1 MGSFFAAHE
10 NLQTVVRE
18 DQKKNKA
25 VDKAVVKKPQSLNQQ
40 ALDRVLA
47 QRRMEQMEVE
57 LRETLIY
64 HSPPELG
71 AVYTDFLAMRKVI
84 QDEQEKARAEQDR
97 IERQRE
103 WKRRQLIDSLQDKA
117 LYIAAVLFVVV
128 YMMVFAYILVLDRR
142 TRWGF

>member
-1 MGSFFAAHE
+1 LGNFFTAHE
-10 NLQTVVRE
+10 DLQIGIRE
-18 DQKKNKA
+18 DQKKAKT
-25 VDKAVVKKPQSLNQQ
+25 VDKTTIKKPQSLNQQ

-84 QDEQEKARAEQDR
+84 QDEQEQARAEQDK

-117 LYIAAVLFVVV
+117 LYIAAVFFVVV
-128 YMMVFAYILVLDRR
+128 YMMVFAYVLVLDRQ

>member
-1 MGSFFAAHE
+1 LGNFFTAHE
-10 NLQTVVRE
+10 DLQVGIRE
-18 DQKKNKA
+18 DQKKAKT
-25 VDKAVVKKPQSLNQQ
+25 VDKTTIKKPQSLNQQ

-84 QDEQEKARAEQDR
+84 QDEQEQARAEQDK

-117 LYIAAVLFVVV
+117 LYIAAVFFVVV
-128 YMMVFAYILVLDRR
+128 YMMVFAYVLVLDRR

>member
-1 MGSFFAAHE
+1 LGSFFAAHE

>member
-1 MGSFFAAHE
+1 LGNFFTAHE
-10 NLQTVVRE
+10 DLQVGIRE
-18 DQKKNKA
+18 DQKKVKT
-25 VDKAVVKKPQSLNQQ
+25 VDKTTAKKPQSLNQR

-84 QDEQEKARAEQDR
+84 QDEQEQARAEQDK

-103 WKRRQLIDSLQDKA
+103 WKRRQLIDNLQDKA

-142 TRWGF
+142 ARWGF

>member
-1 MGSFFAAHE
+1 LGSFFTAHE

-128 YMMVFAYILVLDRR
+128 YMVVFAYILVLDRR

>member
-1 MGSFFAAHE
+1 LGNFFTAHE
-10 NLQTVVRE
+10 DLQIGIRE
-18 DQKKNKA
+18 DQKKAKT
-25 VDKAVVKKPQSLNQQ
+25 VDKTTIKKPQSLNQQ

-84 QDEQEKARAEQDR
+84 QDEQEQARAEQDK

-117 LYIAAVLFVVV
+117 LYIAAVLFVVM
-128 YMMVFAYILVLDRR
+128 YMMVFAYVLVLDRQ

>member
-1 MGSFFAAHE
+1 LGHFFTAHE
-10 NLQTVVRE
+10 DLQIGIRE
-18 DQKKNKA
+18 DQKKAKT
-25 VDKAVVKKPQSLNQQ
+25 VDKTTIKKPQSLNQQ

-84 QDEQEKARAEQDR
+84 QDEQEQARTEQDK

-117 LYIAAVLFVVV
+117 LYIAAVFFVVV
-128 YMMVFAYILVLDRR
+128 YMMVFAYVLVLDRQ

>member
-1 MGSFFAAHE
+1 MGSFFTAHE

-128 YMMVFAYILVLDRR
+128 YMVVFAYILVLDRR

>member
-1 MGSFFAAHE
+1 
-10 NLQTVVRE
+10 LQIGIRE
-18 DQKKNKA
+18 DQKKAKT
-25 VDKAVVKKPQSLNQQ
+25 VDKTTIKKPQSLNQQ

-84 QDEQEKARAEQDR
+84 QDEQEQARTEQDK

-117 LYIAAVLFVVV
+117 LYIAAVFFVVV
-128 YMMVFAYILVLDRR
+128 YMMVFAYVLVLDRQ

>member
-1 MGSFFAAHE
+1 MGSFFTAHE

-84 QDEQEKARAEQDR
+84 QDEQEKARAEQDK

-142 TRWGF
+142 ARWGF

>member
-1 MGSFFAAHE
+1 LGNFFTAHE
-10 NLQTVVRE
+10 DLQIGIRE
-18 DQKKNKA
+18 DQKKAKT
-25 VDKAVVKKPQSLNQQ
+25 VDKTTIKKPQSLNQQ

-84 QDEQEKARAEQDR
+84 QDEQEQARAEQDK
-97 IERQRE
+97 IEKQRE

-128 YMMVFAYILVLDRR
+128 YMMVFAYVLVLDRQ

>member
-1 MGSFFAAHE
+1 LGNFFTAHE
-10 NLQTVVRE
+10 DLQVGIRE
-18 DQKKNKA
+18 DQKKAKT
-25 VDKAVVKKPQSLNQQ
+25 VDKTTIKKPQSLNQQ

-84 QDEQEKARAEQDR
+84 QDEQEQARAEQDE

-117 LYIAAVLFVVV
+117 LYIAAVFFVVV
-128 YMMVFAYILVLDRR
+128 YMMVFAYVLVLDRQ

>member
-1 MGSFFAAHE
+1 LGNFFTAHE
-10 NLQTVVRE
+10 DLQIGIRE
-18 DQKKNKA
+18 DQKKAKT
-25 VDKAVVKKPQSLNQQ
+25 VDKTTIKKPQSLNQQ

-47 QRRMEQMEVE
+47 QRRMEQMEIE

-84 QDEQEKARAEQDR
+84 QDEQEQARAEQDK

-117 LYIAAVLFVVV
+117 LYIAAVFFVVV
-128 YMMVFAYILVLDRR
+128 YMMVFAYVLVLDRQ

>member
-142 TRWGF
+142 ARWGF

>member
-1 MGSFFAAHE
+1 LGNFFTAHE
-10 NLQTVVRE
+10 DLQIGIRE
-18 DQKKNKA
+18 DQKKAKT
-25 VDKAVVKKPQSLNQQ
+25 VDKTTIKKPQSLNQQ

-84 QDEQEKARAEQDR
+84 QDEQEQARAEQDK
-97 IERQRE
+97 IEKQRE

-117 LYIAAVLFVVV
+117 LYIAAVFFVVV
-128 YMMVFAYILVLDRR
+128 YMMVFAYVLVLDRQ

>member
-1 MGSFFAAHE
+1 LGNFFTAHE
-10 NLQTVVRE
+10 DLQIGIRE
-18 DQKKNKA
+18 DQKKAKT
-25 VDKAVVKKPQSLNQQ
+25 VDKTTIKKPQSLNQQ

-84 QDEQEKARAEQDR
+84 QDEQEQARTEQDK

-117 LYIAAVLFVVV
+117 LYIAAVFFVVV
-128 YMMVFAYILVLDRR
+128 YMMVFAYVLVLDRQ

>member
-1 MGSFFAAHE
+1 LGNFFTAHE
-10 NLQTVVRE
+10 DLQIGIRE
-18 DQKKNKA
+18 DQKKAKTI
-25 VDKAVVKKPQSLNQQ
+25 DKTTIKKPQSLNQQ

-84 QDEQEKARAEQDR
+84 QDEQERARAEQDK

-128 YMMVFAYILVLDRR
+128 YMMVFAYVLVLDRQ

>member
-1 MGSFFAAHE
+1 LGNFFTAHE
-10 NLQTVVRE
+10 DLQIGIRE
-18 DQKKNKA
+18 DQKKAKT
-25 VDKAVVKKPQSLNQQ
+25 VDKTTIKKPQSLNQQ

-84 QDEQEKARAEQDR
+84 QDEQEQARAEQDK

-103 WKRRQLIDSLQDKA
+103 WKRRQLIDNLQDKA

-128 YMMVFAYILVLDRR
+128 YMMVFAYVLVLDRQ